1 MMTITQKIYQEVN
14 SLSQEEQEKVF
25 QFIRVLKLK
34 TPTPAMPSESP
45 QTAWNELDQIGQSLS
60 KKWNP
65 NISATQIISEL
76 RR

>member
-1 MMTITQKIYQEVN
+1 MMTIIQKIYQEVN

-34 TPTPAMPSESP
+34 TPTPAISSEP
-45 QTAWNELDQIGQSLS
+45 TQTAWNELDQIGQSLS
-60 KKWNP
+60 KKWKP